1 MGAQNSSVCSKVMS
15 MGNPV
20 INKTLSTPTRK
31 IKDQPVED
39 QLRVLEEKIKPF
51 KKIELPG
58 AEDGK
63 RVIGASNIV
72 IPDA

>member
-31 IKDQPVED
+31 IKDQSVED
-39 QLRVLEEKIKPF
+39 KLRMLEKKIKPF

>member
-15 MGNPV
+15 IGNPV

>member
-1 MGAQNSSVCSKVMS
+1 MS
-15 MGNPV
+15 IGNPV

>member
-1 MGAQNSSVCSKVMS
+1 

>member
-1 MGAQNSSVCSKVMS
+1 MS